1 MLSGKEWYLNEEI
14 KQGITVHNI
23 NTDKFKTNLVAIFLT
38 IPISRDNVTFNSVL
52 SSVLRRGSKNMTT
65 QEEISKQMEEM
76 YGASFDNGVDKI
88 GDNHILKFY
97 LESIN
102 DEFLPQDTENM
113 LKESIQKLTEI
124 VFNPFLENDKF
135 KEEYVN
141 QEKEAITQRINA
153 KSDNKAVYARVRC
166 IECMYKDDPAGLYR
180 YGYIED
186 MDKINNQNLYE
197 YYKKLRDICKIDIF
211 VSGKN
216 ELEKILKILNEE
228 ENIQK
233 LQPREPNYIINDIT
247 VKKEQEEQS
256 VEEKQ
261 NVNQGKIVIG
271 CDILFDEND
280 LNDENL
286 RYEALLYNGLLGG
299 SANSKLF
306 QNVREKESLAYTAS
320 SNYVRFKSNIF
331 INAGIEIENFEKALK
346 IIKEQLEAL
355 KNGDFTDE
363 EIENEKKSVISGI
376 NLIDDEQDSGI
387 IYFYGQEITGSKVE
401 LEDYKE
407 RIKNVTRDQ
416 IINIASKVKINT
428 IYFLRN

>member
-1 MLSGKEWYLNEEI
+1 MNYKKQEI

-38 IPISRDNVTFNSVL
+38 IPISRENVTFNSVL
-52 SSVLRRGSKNMTT
+52 SSVLRRGSKNMPT

-88 GDNHILKFY
+88 GDNQILKFY

-102 DEFLPQDTENM
+102 DEFLPQDIENM

-135 KEEYVN
+135 KEEYVK
-141 QEKEAITQRINA
+141 QEKEAMTQRINA

-166 IECMYKDDPAGLYR
+166 IECMYKDDPAGLYK

-197 YYKKLRDICKIDIF
+197 YYKKLINICKIDIF

-216 ELEKILKILNEE
+216 ELEEILKILKEE

-247 VKKEQEEQS
+247 VKKGQEEQS

-280 LNDENL
+280 LKDENF
-286 RYEALLYNGLLGG
+286 RYEALLYNSLLGG

-320 SNYVRFKSNIF
+320 SSYVRFKSNIF

-355 KNGDFTDE
+355 KNGEFTE
-363 EIENEKKSVISGI
+363 KELENEKKSIISGI

-401 LEDYKE
+401 LEEYKE
-407 RIKNVTRDQ
+407 RIKNVTKEQ
-416 IINIASKVKINT
+416 IINIAKKIKINT

>member
-1 MLSGKEWYLNEEI
+1 MNYKKQEI

-38 IPISRDNVTFNSVL
+38 IPISRENVTFNSVL
-52 SSVLRRGSKNMTT
+52 SSVLRRGSKNMPS

-88 GDNHILKFY
+88 GDNQILKFY

-102 DEFLPQDTENM
+102 DEFIPQDIENM

-141 QEKEAITQRINA
+141 QEKEAMTQRINA

-166 IECMYKDDPAGLYR
+166 IECMYKDDPAGLYK

-197 YYKKLRDICKIDIF
+197 YYKKLINICKIDIF

-216 ELEKILKILNEE
+216 ELEEILKILKEE

-247 VKKEQEEQS
+247 VKKGQEEQS

-280 LNDENL
+280 LKDENL

-306 QNVREKESLAYTAS
+306 QNVREKASLAYTAS
-320 SNYVRFKSNIF
+320 SSYVRFKSNIF
-331 INAGIEIENFEKALK
+331 INAGIEIDNYDKAIK

-355 KNGDFTDE
+355 KNGEFTDE
-363 EIENEKKSVISGI
+363 EIENEKKSIISGI

-387 IYFYGQEITGSKVE
+387 IYFYGQEITGSNVE
-401 LEDYKE
+401 LEDYKN
-407 RIKNVTRDQ
+407 RITNVTRDQ

>member
-1 MLSGKEWYLNEEI
+1 MNYKRQEI

-23 NTDKFKTNLVAIFLT
+23 NTDKFKTNLIAIFLT
-38 IPISRDNVTFNSVL
+38 IPISRENVTFNSVL
-52 SSVLRRGSKNMTT
+52 SSVLRRGSKNMPS

-124 VFNPFLENDKF
+124 VFNPFLENYKF

-141 QEKEAITQRINA
+141 QEKEAMIQRINA

-166 IECMYKDDPAGLYR
+166 IECMYKDNPAALYR

-186 MDKINNQNLYE
+186 MNKINNQNLYE
-197 YYKKLRDICKIDIF
+197 YYKKLIDICKIDIF

-216 ELEKILKILNEE
+216 ELEEIVKILNEE

-233 LQPREPNYIINDIT
+233 LHPREPIYIVNDIT
-247 VKKEQEEQS
+247 VKKEQEEQN

-306 QNVREKESLAYTAS
+306 QNVREKASLAYTAS

-331 INAGIEIENFEKALK
+331 INAGIEIDNYEKAIK
-346 IIKEQLEAL
+346 IIKEQLESL
-355 KNGDFTDE
+355 KNGEFTDE
-363 EIENEKKSVISGI
+363 EIENEKKSIISGI

-387 IYFYGQEITGSKVE
+387 IYFYGQEITGCKVE

-407 RIKNVTRDQ
+407 RVKNVTREQ
-416 IINIASKVKINT
+416 IMNIAKKVKINT

>member
-1 MLSGKEWYLNEEI
+1 MNYKKQEI

-38 IPISRDNVTFNSVL
+38 IPILRDNVTFNSVL
-52 SSVLRRGSKNMTT
+52 SSVLRRGSKNMPT

-135 KEEYVN
+135 KEEYVK
-141 QEKEAITQRINA
+141 QEKEAMTQRINA

-180 YGYIED
+180 YGYLED

-197 YYKKLRDICKIDIF
+197 YYKKLIDICKIDIF

-216 ELEKILKILNEE
+216 ELEEILKILNEE

-355 KNGDFTDE
+355 KNGEFTDE
-363 EIENEKKSVISGI
+363 EIENEKKSIISGI

-387 IYFYGQEITGSKVE
+387 IYFYGQEITGSNVE
-401 LEDYKE
+401 LEDYKK

>member
-1 MLSGKEWYLNEEI
+1 MNYKKQEI

-23 NTDKFKTNLVAIFLT
+23 NTDKFKTNLIAIFLT
-38 IPISRDNVTFNSVL
+38 IPISRENVTFNSVL
-52 SSVLRRGSKNMTT
+52 SSVLRRGSKNMPS

-76 YGASFDNGVDKI
+76 YGACFDNGVDKI

-102 DEFLPQDTENM
+102 DEFLPQDAENM
-113 LKESIQKLTEI
+113 LKESIQKLAEI
-124 VFNPFLENDKF
+124 VFNPFLENYKF

-141 QEKEAITQRINA
+141 QEKEAMTQRINA
-153 KSDNKAVYARVRC
+153 KSDNKAAYARVRC
-166 IECMYKDDPAGLYR
+166 IECMYKDNPAALYR

-197 YYKKLRDICKIDIF
+197 YYKKLIDICKIDIF

-216 ELEKILKILNEE
+216 ELEEIVKILNEE

-233 LQPREPNYIINDIT
+233 LHPREPKYIVNDIT
-247 VKKEQEEQS
+247 VKKEQEEQN

-280 LNDENL
+280 LKDENL

-306 QNVREKESLAYTAS
+306 QNVREKASLAYTAS
-320 SNYVRFKSNIF
+320 SNYVRFK
-331 INAGIEIENFEKALK
+331 
-346 IIKEQLEAL
+346 
-355 KNGDFTDE
+355 
-363 EIENEKKSVISGI
+363 
-376 NLIDDEQDSGI
+376 
-387 IYFYGQEITGSKVE
+387 
-401 LEDYKE
+401 
-407 RIKNVTRDQ
+407 
-416 IINIASKVKINT
+416 
-428 IYFLRN
+428 RNS

>member
-1 MLSGKEWYLNEEI
+1 MNYKKQEI

-38 IPISRDNVTFNSVL
+38 IPISRENVTFNSVL
-52 SSVLRRGSKNMTT
+52 SSVLRRGSKNMPS

-102 DEFLPQDTENM
+102 DEFLPQDNENM

-141 QEKEAITQRINA
+141 QEKEAMTQRINA
-153 KSDNKAVYARVRC
+153 KSDNKAVYARARC

-247 VKKEQEEQS
+247 IKKEQEEQS

-355 KNGDFTDE
+355 KNGEFTDE
-363 EIENEKKSVISGI
+363 EIENEKKSIISGI

-387 IYFYGQEITGSKVE
+387 IYFYGQEITGSTVE
-401 LEDYKE
+401 PEDYKK

>member
-1 MLSGKEWYLNEEI
+1 MNYKKQEI

-23 NTDKFKTNLVAIFLT
+23 NTDKFKTNLIAIFLT
-38 IPISRDNVTFNSVL
+38 IPISRENVTFNSVL
-52 SSVLRRGSKNMTT
+52 SSVLRRGSKNMPS

-76 YGASFDNGVDKI
+76 YGACFDNGVDKI

-102 DEFLPQDTENM
+102 DEFLPQDAENM
-113 LKESIQKLTEI
+113 LKESIQKLAEI
-124 VFNPFLENDKF
+124 VFNPFLENYKF

-141 QEKEAITQRINA
+141 QEKEAMTQRINA
-153 KSDNKAVYARVRC
+153 KSDNKAAYARVRC
-166 IECMYKDDPAGLYR
+166 IECMYKDNPAALYR

-197 YYKKLRDICKIDIF
+197 YYKKLIDICKIDIF

-216 ELEKILKILNEE
+216 ELEEIVKILNEE

-233 LQPREPNYIINDIT
+233 LHPREPKYIVNDIT
-247 VKKEQEEQS
+247 VKKEQEEQN

-280 LNDENL
+280 LKDENL

-306 QNVREKESLAYTAS
+306 QNVREKASLAYTAS

-331 INAGIEIENFEKALK
+331 INAGIEIDNYEKAIK

-355 KNGDFTDE
+355 KNGEFTDE
-363 EIENEKKSVISGI
+363 EIENEKKSIISGI

-387 IYFYGQEITGSKVE
+387 IYFYGQEITGCKVE

-407 RIKNVTRDQ
+407 RVKNVTREQ
-416 IINIASKVKINT
+416 IMNIAKKVKINT

>member
-1 MLSGKEWYLNEEI
+1 MNYKKQEI

-23 NTDKFKTNLVAIFLT
+23 NTDKFKTNLIAIFLT
-38 IPISRDNVTFNSVL
+38 IPISRENVTFNSVL
-52 SSVLRRGSKNMTT
+52 SSVLRRGSKNMPS

-102 DEFLPQDTENM
+102 DECLQQDAENM

-124 VFNPFLENDKF
+124 VFNPFLENYKF
-135 KEEYVN
+135 KEEYIN
-141 QEKEAITQRINA
+141 QEKEAMTQRINA
-153 KSDNKAVYARVRC
+153 KSDNKAAYARVRC
-166 IECMYKDDPAGLYR
+166 IECMYKDNPAALYR

-186 MDKINNQNLYE
+186 MNKINNQNLYE
-197 YYKKLRDICKIDIF
+197 YYKKLIDICKIDIF

-216 ELEKILKILNEE
+216 ELEEIVKILNEE
-228 ENIQK
+228 ENIKK
-233 LQPREPNYIINDIT
+233 LHPREPKYIVNDIT
-247 VKKEQEEQS
+247 VKKEQEEQN

-280 LNDENL
+280 LKDENL

-306 QNVREKESLAYTAS
+306 QNVREKASLAYTAS

-331 INAGIEIENFEKALK
+331 INAGIEIDNYEKAIK

-355 KNGDFTDE
+355 KNGEFTDE
-363 EIENEKKSVISGI
+363 EIENEKKSIISGI

-387 IYFYGQEITGSKVE
+387 IYFYGQEITGCKVE
-401 LEDYKE
+401 IEDYKE
-407 RIKNVTRDQ
+407 RVKNVTREQ
-416 IINIASKVKINT
+416 IMNIAKKVKINT

>member
-1 MLSGKEWYLNEEI
+1 MNYKKQEI

-38 IPISRDNVTFNSVL
+38 IPILRDNVTFNSVL
-52 SSVLRRGSKNMTT
+52 SSVLRRGSKNMPT

-135 KEEYVN
+135 KEEYVK
-141 QEKEAITQRINA
+141 QEKEAMTQRINA

-166 IECMYKDDPAGLYR
+166 IECMYKDNPAALYR

-186 MDKINNQNLYE
+186 MNKINNQNLYE
-197 YYKKLRDICKIDIF
+197 YYKKLIDICKIDIF

-216 ELEKILKILNEE
+216 ELEEIVKILNEE

-233 LQPREPNYIINDIT
+233 LHPREPIYIVNDIT
-247 VKKEQEEQS
+247 VKKEQEEQN

-306 QNVREKESLAYTAS
+306 QNVREKASLAYTAS

-331 INAGIEIENFEKALK
+331 INAGIEIDNYEKAIK
-346 IIKEQLEAL
+346 IIKEQLESL
-355 KNGDFTDE
+355 KNGEFTDE
-363 EIENEKKSVISGI
+363 EIENEKKSIISGI

-387 IYFYGQEITGSKVE
+387 IYFYGQEITGCKVE

-407 RIKNVTRDQ
+407 RVKNVTREQ
-416 IINIASKVKINT
+416 IMNIAKKVKINT